1 VDDYKKGFKMISA
14 DMNKVKKSMTPFAMI
29 YMIVLIMQFPKFI
42 REAILYDYSKRFTF
56 VFSNVPG
63 TRNPL

>member
-1 VDDYKKGFKMISA
+1 MISE

-42 REAILYDYSKRFTF
+42 REAIFY
-56 VFSNVPG
+56 
-63 TRNPL
+63 